1 MRILITKKL
10 VTIIWGYMYDLWYY
24 NKLNNLKSVVG
35 DEYVFLNKQDKITA
49 FISLTNEVF
58 KIKQDLNNV

>member
-1 MRILITKKL
+1 MRILITKNWSQL
-10 VTIIWGYMYDLWYY
+10 LGYMYDLWYY

>member
-1 MRILITKKL
+1 
-10 VTIIWGYMYDLWYY
+10 MYDLWYY